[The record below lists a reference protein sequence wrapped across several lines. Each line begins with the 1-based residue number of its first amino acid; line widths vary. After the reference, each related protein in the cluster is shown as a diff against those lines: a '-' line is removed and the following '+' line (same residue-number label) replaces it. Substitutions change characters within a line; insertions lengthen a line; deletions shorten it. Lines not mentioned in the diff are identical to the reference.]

1 MFRERGSDF
10 PPPVSLS
17 STILSFF
24 LSRPVT
30 VTRDTLRLSRLSL
43 LLFPGGNQ
51 ILVTLR
57 FPLLREREE
66 FHFFIIFLFPSP
78 SGVWPAMTSRFS
90 LLSPKNMSFFKSRRR
105 RQRFPESQKKK
116 ETKKNRRYRFPPFSC
131 HKPIGRWPVTQKKKE
146 MISHSKNSVSVK
158 ASSNNG
164 ERDDRKTTKF
174 PTHIVQYVYDMW
186 NLS

>member
-1 MFRERGSDF
+1 MSPSKEGEEDNDDKSPCVQLEHLQIKNWKEENVFRERGSDF

-66 FHFFIIFLFPSP
+66 FHFFIIFCDPPPP

-90 LLSPKNMSFFKSRRR
+90 LLSPKNMSLFKIRR
-105 RQRFPESQKKK
+105 RQRFPESRKKK
-116 ETKKNRRYRFPPFSC
+116 
-131 HKPIGRWPVTQKKKE
+131 
-146 MISHSKNSVSVK
+146 
-158 ASSNNG
+158 
-164 ERDDRKTTKF
+164 
-174 PTHIVQYVYDMW
+174 
-186 NLS
+186 